1 MLRAE
6 KTLICGQTTYHSYM
20 CTGTVL
26 EARGGCNPGTKH
38 QLMQQIL
45 GLFSI
50 WRTVK
55 HSTTPAKENRAIQMT
70 DEQVPPPGLQNQQL
84 LIFCAPKGAEET
96 SQCSSQG
103 CRNNTQIA
111 LLGGRKKDFLSEAQF
126 FLWSAHLHTDQTP
139 CLQFQRSRW
148 YFPQGSFISAVH
160 IWGLWCARCTSANR
174 NWHLGLTIG
183 MKKKAAPS
191 GRFYC
196 NVYTK
201 VRVWHR
207 LRFAL

>member
-50 WRTVK
+50 RRTVK

-70 DEQVPPPGLQNQQL
+70 DEQVPLPGLPNQQL

-111 LLGGRKKDFLSEAQF
+111 LLVECTLTYGSNTVPSVSTVQMIFSTGIVHIGCAYLRAVVCTLHLSEPKLAF
-126 FLWSAHLHTDQTP
+126 RPYNGHEKES
-139 CLQFQRSRW
+139 CS
-148 YFPQGSFISAVH
+148 
-160 IWGLWCARCTSANR
+160 
-174 NWHLGLTIG
+174 
-183 MKKKAAPS
+183 
-191 GRFYC
+191 
-196 NVYTK
+196 
-201 VRVWHR
+201 
-207 LRFAL
+207 

>member
-6 KTLICGQTTYHSYM
+6 KTLRCGQTTYHSYM

-50 WRTVK
+50 WRLVK

-70 DEQVPPPGLQNQQL
+70 DEQVPPPSLQNQQL
-84 LIFCAPKGAEET
+84 LIFCAPKGTEET

-103 CRNNTQIA
+103 CRKKTQIA
-111 LLGGRKKDFLSEAQF
+111 LLGGRKKNGTATSEKTSFLRHSFSCGVHTYIQIKHRAFCFSGPDDIFHRDRSYQPCISEG
-126 FLWSAHLHTDQTP
+126 
-139 CLQFQRSRW
+139 C
-148 YFPQGSFISAVH
+148 GVH
-160 IWGLWCARCTSANR
+160 
-174 NWHLGLTIG
+174 
-183 MKKKAAPS
+183 AAPQQMKLAFRS
-191 GRFYC
+191 YNGHEKESC
-196 NVYTK
+196 S
-201 VRVWHR
+201 
-207 LRFAL
+207 

>member
-45 GLFSI
+45 GLFSMR
-50 WRTVK
+50 RTVK

-70 DEQVPPPGLQNQQL
+70 DEQVPRPGLQNQQL

-111 LLGGRKKDFLSEAQF
+111 LLGGRKKERLPFWGTVFLVECT
-126 FLWSAHLHTDQTP
+126 LT
-139 CLQFQRSRW
+139 
-148 YFPQGSFISAVH
+148 YGSNTVPSVSTVQMIFSTGIVH
-160 IWGLWCARCTSANR
+160 IGCAYLRAVVCTLYLSKPKLAFRPYNG
-174 NWHLGLTIG
+174 HE
-183 MKKKAAPS
+183 KES
-191 GRFYC
+191 C
-196 NVYTK
+196 S
-201 VRVWHR
+201 
-207 LRFAL
+207 